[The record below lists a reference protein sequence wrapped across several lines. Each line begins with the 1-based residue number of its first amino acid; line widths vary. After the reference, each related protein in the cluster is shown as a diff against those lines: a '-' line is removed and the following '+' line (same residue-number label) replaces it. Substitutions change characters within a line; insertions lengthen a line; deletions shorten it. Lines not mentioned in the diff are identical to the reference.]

1 MVEELFVIKDGERF
15 KLDLNTPS
23 GISLNFKSNI
33 FGDLSKITCSYSYT
47 FKLPHTLKNRLVLDS
62 AEDVRHNS
70 NMVRQKLV
78 AEYFQNGI
86 RIFND
91 ANMYIDTI
99 ENGYAAVLTWGVVR
113 GMEVLKDD
121 DISLRE
127 LPIATASQIARFGI
141 RTAIPRPTTWSNAA
155 DYYIPYR
162 TSEGAYLYNQQKYIY
177 GFEREYGSESLPVI
191 PVKRLV
197 DMINAHYGTQFFF
210 GDTVNGSSLWDSA
223 NHRFNSSGVPDLIAF
238 GAVPLV
244 KKDLTDGEYEKR
256 TGTLKNVTVLNNTLW
271 GIALPVWDD
280 CKAYNVISYEYTA
293 PVVNNY
299 FDIGNNGSTTGTTR
313 KYTFF
318 RKASAMVEKVELDG
332 YIRVTMANVGR
343 RWNGSKLEY
352 EKVDVEIKLIVY
364 KRKRK
369 LKEGSSTNGEIV
381 YEEAATVTGKFL
393 GPVVE
398 TNGNYMYEFYQY
410 EFDFREEYGRS
421 RISLEDFND
430 SSETYPYFMSI
441 NEKVRTVDEVS
452 NFKIVPRGN
461 MTDSITSGWEIDLM
475 SNLPDVSCL
484 TFMKALY
491 YMLGAFPAIDAQ
503 GRIVPLYY
511 SDLFNNKTAYN
522 VSDWSD
528 KLMSQSNA
536 VPEKISFSVSGFG
549 QRNYYLMKNDS
560 LDEKDSDDK
569 DDVYEAGMGC
579 IVCNNKTLDKEKTI
593 IQIPFY
599 GAFLQDKDRPKY
611 ETGRD
616 MKYKKFNSDDT
627 TDFNEAKPAIGIIRP
642 IEQCKYLSTGNPPVC
657 QGLGTYTMLFHVW
670 DGFKCIDED
679 YSYDS
684 LQSIIYEPVV
694 LTEYVKLSEF
704 DLRDLDYT
712 RPVYLE
718 KYNAYFAIVSIQRDA
733 NGKCKCE
740 LIKLP

>member
-1 MVEELFVIKDGERF
+1 
-15 KLDLNTPS
+15 
-23 GISLNFKSNI
+23 
-33 FGDLSKITCSYSYT
+33 
-47 FKLPHTLKNRLVLDS
+47 
-62 AEDVRHNS
+62 
-70 NMVRQKLV
+70 
-78 AEYFQNGI
+78 
-86 RIFND
+86 
-91 ANMYIDTI
+91 
-99 ENGYAAVLTWGVVR
+99 
-113 GMEVLKDD
+113 
-121 DISLRE
+121 
-127 LPIATASQIARFGI
+127 
-141 RTAIPRPTTWSNAA
+141 
-155 DYYIPYR
+155 
-162 TSEGAYLYNQQKYIY
+162 
-177 GFEREYGSESLPVI
+177 
-191 PVKRLV
+191 
-197 DMINAHYGTQFFF
+197 
-210 GDTVNGSSLWDSA
+210 
-223 NHRFNSSGVPDLIAF
+223 
-238 GAVPLV
+238 
-244 KKDLTDGEYEKR
+244 
-256 TGTLKNVTVLNNTLW
+256 
-271 GIALPVWDD
+271 
-280 CKAYNVISYEYTA
+280 
-293 PVVNNY
+293 
-299 FDIGNNGSTTGTTR
+299 
-313 KYTFF
+313 
-318 RKASAMVEKVELDG
+318 
-332 YIRVTMANVGR
+332 
-343 RWNGSKLEY
+343 
-352 EKVDVEIKLIVY
+352 
-364 KRKRK
+364 
-369 LKEGSSTNGEIV
+369 
-381 YEEAATVTGKFL
+381 
-393 GPVVE
+393 
-398 TNGNYMYEFYQY
+398 
-410 EFDFREEYGRS
+410 
-421 RISLEDFND
+421 
-430 SSETYPYFMSI
+430 
-441 NEKVRTVDEVS
+441 
-452 NFKIVPRGN
+452 
-461 MTDSITSGWEIDLM
+461 
-475 SNLPDVSCL
+475 
-484 TFMKALY
+484 
-491 YMLGAFPAIDAQ
+491 MLGAFPAIDAQ